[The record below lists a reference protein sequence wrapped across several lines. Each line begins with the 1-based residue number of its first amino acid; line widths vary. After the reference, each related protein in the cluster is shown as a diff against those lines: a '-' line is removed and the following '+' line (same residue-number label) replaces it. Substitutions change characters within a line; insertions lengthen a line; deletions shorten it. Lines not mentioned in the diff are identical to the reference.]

1 MQKIMQKTSPLIT
14 TTEDVLA
21 TINEPKLARK
31 KRYLDEAIK
40 LYRQQID
47 DWKLVIEGL
56 QNDYDEAPYYA
67 LEYAFAYWL
76 LELVEKIKEEPG
88 WFVRNIERSDFED
101 TLAEFT
107 PEPDPLDLNGFPTSS
122 EDC

>member
-1 MQKIMQKTSPLIT
+1 MQKKSPLIT

-21 TINEPKLARK
+21 SINESKYIRK

-47 DWKLVIEGL
+47 DWKLVIESLG
-56 QNDYDEAPYYA
+56 NDYDAPSYA

-101 TLAEFT
+101 TLAEFM
-107 PEPDPLDLNGFPTSS
+107 PEPEEAKGLPRSSRNPDPDW
-122 EDC
+122 E

>member
-1 MQKIMQKTSPLIT
+1 MQKKSPLIT

-21 TINEPKLARK
+21 TINEPKLVRK

-47 DWKLVIEGL
+47 DWKLVIESLG
-56 QNDYDEAPYYA
+56 NDYDAPDYVI
-67 LEYAFAYWL
+67 EYAFAYWL

-101 TLAEFT
+101 TLAEFM
-107 PEPDPLDLNGFPTSS
+107 PEPDPLESKGLPRSS
-122 EDC
+122 RNPEPDC